1 MRDDP
6 VRWLE
11 DFKARR
17 ILAAIRERPF
27 CVPCLA
33 RETTLA
39 EADVRD
45 TLNRAPL
52 EFAIRAGERIC
63 GRCDIIHQTYLVQ
76 QPRPVRA
83 EPRPTPGSVVR

>member
-17 ILAAIRERPF
+17 ILAALRERAL
-27 CVPCLA
+27 CVPCLG
-33 RETTLA
+33 REVTLA
-39 EADVRD
+39 EPDVRD
-45 TLNRAPL
+45 TLSRAPL

-63 GRCDIIHQTYLVQ
+63 GRRDIIRQTYAVQ

-83 EPRPTPGSVVR
+83 EPRHSPGPVVR